1 MKIDKLKN
9 GQIFKNYKELCGA
22 LEIPTKVGK
31 AKQLQMKDFERY
43 FKYHKE
49 GHKIVIDELLTE
61 VKTKVDNRKNNK
73 GGNNVKYVDDMEY
86 LILSLFIYVN

>member
-31 AKQLQMKDFERY
+31 AKQLQMKGISNIT
-43 FKYHKE
+43 KK
-49 GHKIVIDELLTE
+49 VIRLL
-61 VKTKVDNRKNNK
+61 
-73 GGNNVKYVDDMEY
+73 
-86 LILSLFIYVN
+86 